1 VRTFTPNNPQGKTL
15 MIYSSAA
22 KPASVVG
29 AGFAAFEWPW
39 ISLTITATVVVC
51 AVIVRLIFKAR
62 GR

>member
-1 VRTFTPNNPQGKTL
+1 

-39 ISLTITATVVVC
+39 ISLTITGTVVVV
-51 AVIVRLIFKAR
+51 AIIVRLIFKAR
-62 GR
+62 GH